1 MKSYQT
7 WEKEQILNEAVAI
20 LLETTQVNI
29 DELESLLL
37 RAKTGDPTAA
47 HWPEQVAELLKPKL
61 YSVSK
66 QYGLKPDEAEDV
78 MQNTLALI
86 TRNLQGDLGS
96 AFRTGSTK
104 GWLQAILQRTAIDF
118 LRRTNRHRKMANADA
133 METLPTS
140 ATGPGEQAE
149 NQELSETMKNV
160 VAQLPLHFQDVINL
174 VYFQG
179 MPYQAAADKL
189 KIPIG
194 TVKSRLN
201 NAIARLRELMTINA
215 R

>member
-1 MKSYQT
+1 MKYT
-7 WEKEQILNEAVAI
+7 WEKEQIINEAVAI

-37 RAKTGDPTAA
+37 RAKTGDTTAS
-47 HWPEQVAELLKPKL
+47 HWPEQVAALLKPKL
-61 YSVSK
+61 YSVAK
-66 QYGLKPDEAEDV
+66 QYGLKPDESEDV

-118 LRRTNRHRKMANADA
+118 LRRTNRHRKMSNADT
-133 METLPTS
+133 METLP
-140 ATGPGEQAE
+140 APVAGPEEQAE
-149 NQELSETMKNV
+149 NQELSETMKKTI
-160 VAQLPLHFQDVINL
+160 AQLPLHFQDVINL
-174 VYFQG
+174 VYLKG
-179 MPYQAAADKL
+179 MPYQAAADEL

-201 NAIARLRELMTINA
+201 NAITRLRDLMTINA